1 LTGRTGGL
9 FRFKLPKKDVKEM
22 IGDMSNESLEIEI
35 NVDGKVMPM
44 NKFVQ
49 EIFGNIFVGMLNSLR
64 ETENWKKV
72 TLTLER

>member
-1 LTGRTGGL
+1 MTGGTDGL
-9 FRFKLPKKDVKEM
+9 FRFRLPKKDVKKM

-35 NVDGKVMPM
+35 NVDGKVIPM

-64 ETENWKKV
+64 ETENWRKV

>member
-1 LTGRTGGL
+1 
-9 FRFKLPKKDVKEM
+9 M

-35 NVDGKVMPM
+35 NVDGKVIPM

-64 ETENWKKV
+64 ETENWRKV